1 MEENIRAHAI
11 ITGRVQGVWY
21 RMETKQAAEASGVVG
36 WVRNKRDGSVEAV
49 FEGPEDAVKST
60 VAWCWNG
67 PPLAKVDHVDV
78 KWEAYTG
85 EFDRFEV
92 TY

>member
-1 MEENIRAHAI
+1 MVDNIRAHAI

-21 RMETKQAAEASGVVG
+21 RMETKQAADLNGVFG

-49 FEGPEDAVKST
+49 FEGPEDAVKSI
-60 VAWCWNG
+60 VAWCWKG
-67 PPLAKVDHVDV
+67 PPSAKVENIDV
-78 KWEAYTG
+78 EMEPYTG
-85 EFDRFEV
+85 EFNRFDV